1 MLGETS
7 NCGNLQ
13 AKWKV
18 RWFVSLCG
26 KLLWLFFKDPFK
38 RRVFFTL
45 QATISRYLPAIL
57 AVIKQA
63 MVAANRVLIAILAMS
78 LCRLGAIGPKPP
90 SNTPRPRK
98 LVKPQSAYV
107 AMTSDRRYK
116 RWDQENVIVLEFTF
130 SCFVIISERQRSQNT
145 VYLQTFSMLT
155 SKSWKGWQFYVRYM
169 KTLPFCQKRPKK
181 GVW

>member
-1 MLGETS
+1 MVINAKRLLLILIPSHQVPIGCRFQYLWGFEEKSRYFLNWQITTMLGETS

-98 LVKPQSAYV
+98 LKKPQSAYV

-116 RWDQENVIVLEFTF
+116 RWDQENVI
-130 SCFVIISERQRSQNT
+130 
-145 VYLQTFSMLT
+145 
-155 SKSWKGWQFYVRYM
+155 QF
-169 KTLPFCQKRPKK
+169 
-181 GVW
+181 

>member
-1 MLGETS
+1 MVINGEKLLSILIPSHQVPTGCRFQYLWGFEEKCRYFLFWQIITMLGEL

-18 RWFVSLCG
+18 RWFVSLSG
-26 KLLWLFFKDPFK
+26 KLLLLHFKDPFK
-38 RRVFFTL
+38 RRVFVTL

-98 LVKPQSAYV
+98 FVKPQSAYV

-116 RWDQENVIVLEFTF
+116 RWDQEN
-130 SCFVIISERQRSQNT
+130 II
-145 VYLQTFSMLT
+145 
-155 SKSWKGWQFYVRYM
+155 QF
-169 KTLPFCQKRPKK
+169 
-181 GVW
+181 